1 MLRLRR
7 VVASLWLM
15 GLLCAR
21 FASAQDLILR
31 PSPPTELKLVQIGH
45 GKTTNGVKTAFRV
58 YEAPDGSRGKVFY
71 VKYDS
76 LQASQEE
83 IERWVKVTPKI
94 TSREQNQINE
104 KGQLISDRRLG
115 VQDLPEPDKKEFVI
129 IRRDGLNCYLIES
142 VSLQVALQVEGLIE
156 HK

>member
-1 MLRLRR
+1 MLKPRR
-7 VVASLWLM
+7 VVALLWSMSAFYAWL
-15 GLLCAR
+15 
-21 FASAQDLILR
+21 ASAQDLILR
-31 PSPPTELKLVQIGH
+31 PSSPTELKLVQIGH
-45 GKTTNGVKTAFRV
+45 GKTKSGVKTAFRV

-76 LQASQEE
+76 LRASQEE

-104 KGQLISDRRLG
+104 KGQLISDRILG

-129 IRRDGLNCYLIES
+129 IRRDTLTCYLIES
-142 VSLQVALQVEGLIE
+142 VSLQVAMQVEGLIE

>member
-7 VVASLWLM
+7 AVASLWLM
-15 GLLCAR
+15 GLLCAW

-45 GKTTNGVKTAFRV
+45 GKTKSGVKTAFRV

-83 IERWVKVTPKI
+83 IEGWVKVTPKI

-104 KGQLISDRRLG
+104 KGQLISDRILG

-129 IRRDGLNCYLIES
+129 IRRDTLTCYLIES
-142 VSLQVALQVEGLIE
+142 VSLQVAMQVEGLIE